1 MACQILKCKMGK
13 LGRSNCLNYSSK
25 DGWTQPLWKWI
36 GCEWFAIGAMCASI
50 GGCIGLGQKLN
61 LKKKIDEC
69 ETLSFDG
76 T

>member
-1 MACQILKCKMGK
+1 
-13 LGRSNCLNYSSK
+13 
-25 DGWTQPLWKWI
+25 
-36 GCEWFAIGAMCASI
+36 MCASI

-61 LKKKIDEC
+61 FKKKIDEC